1 MELDDQNTNA
11 VHTQQLDVAQ
21 LRVVQTSGRRF
32 FVDLKNHEKQAK
44 AVEYEA
50 LLNRISRHHVN
61 VLKYVSMRVNCDDQF
76 QLLLEYADG
85 GELFDRSPT
94 SEQIQRKPY
103 SSFLSSLMV
112 LEYIHSNGIVYRDI
126 KPENL
131 LLTKHDVL
139 KISDF
144 CMATIFRKKR
154 RMRSH
159 LFLAF
164 VLPMDFMSRLRFC
177 SRSKSDGIEFKSPV
191 HKQMESV
198 IYKESYGKARIS
210 VLI

>member
-1 MELDDQNTNA
+1 
-11 VHTQQLDVAQ
+11 
-21 LRVVQTSGRRF
+21 
-32 FVDLKNHEKQAK
+32 
-44 AVEYEA
+44 
-50 LLNRISRHHVN
+50 
-61 VLKYVSMRVNCDDQF
+61 MRVNCDDQF

-131 LLTKHDVL
+131 LLTKHERREGCVASISRICSANGFHDVL

-154 RMRSH
+154 RMWSH

-164 VLPMDFMSRLRFC
+164 VLPMDFMVKQGFLC
-177 SRSKSDGIEFKSPV
+177 SSEEMKFLSPSSISPLAPKSNHLEEDKGMIYLEFQKRNWFS
-191 HKQMESV
+191 
-198 IYKESYGKARIS
+198 
-210 VLI
+210 L